1 MNPAKSS
8 RVGLQR
14 RTGKRFLKP
23 QKSHE
28 QRGASS
34 YSGARRSSAVVSGTL
49 PAELDYLC
57 ASCLGS
63 YPPWPQGRGRPWFRA
78 AGAFPWVREPN
89 GSLALHAHG
98 APGPFATPWGGALA
112 RPVPLRG
119 LKRAFHPF
127 ARRPGFLHCALHL
140 GLRSP
145 RFFRLVSNLV
155 ILSSRN
161 PSPVLLSTSRCLLGH
176 HSPKS

>member
-1 MNPAKSS
+1 LAPRTREALVPSS
-8 RVGLQR
+8 RGLS
-14 RTGKRFLKP
+14 P
-23 QKSHE
+23 
-28 QRGASS
+28 
-34 YSGARRSSAVVSGTL
+34 
-49 PAELDYLC
+49 
-57 ASCLGS
+57 
-63 YPPWPQGRGRPWFRA
+63 
-78 AGAFPWVREPN
+78 VREPN

-176 HSPKS
+176 RPSPFSLACTTRLKLIRLLASAPNLAPCRSSVCVSAWPRTGRAS